1 MHVLIATDG
10 TLDPKRATALVSKL
24 AADGGR
30 VSVLT
35 VVEVPRRLLAD
46 MHAAASESSEKFD
59 EVTTEFRSV
68 RAGDKPPVRWIDDDE
83 VVARYVRTKVADA
96 TDSLAAALTGAGVKH
111 EVIGQDDE
119 DAARAILAAV
129 DERGVDILC
138 IGTRGLGRFEGLL
151 GSTSTKLARRAPC
164 SVVLV
169 R

>member
-10 TLDPKRATALVSKL
+10 TLDPERATLLVSKL

-46 MHAAASESSEKFD
+46 MHAAASESDDKLQ
-59 EVTTEFRSV
+59 EVTTEFRSTQ
-68 RAGDKPPVRWIDDDE
+68 AGDNPPSRWIDDDQ
-83 VVARYVRTKVADA
+83 VVARYVRTQVTGA
-96 TDSLAAALTGAGVKH
+96 TDSLAAALTEAGVKH
-111 EVIGQDDE
+111 EIIGQESE

-129 DERGVDILC
+129 EERGVDILC

-151 GSTSTKLARRAPC
+151 GSTSTKLARRASC

>member
-1 MHVLIATDG
+1 MHVMIATDG
-10 TLDPKRATALVSKL
+10 TLDPERATTLASRL

-46 MHAAASESSEKFD
+46 MHAAAAEPDGKLL
-59 EVTTEFRSV
+59 EVTTEYRV
-68 RAGDKPPVRWIDDDE
+68 AQAEDRPPARWIDDDK
-83 VVARYVRTKVADA
+83 VVARYVSAKVEDA
-96 TDSLAAALTGAGVKH
+96 IAPLAAALTRAGVQH
-111 EVIGQDDE
+111 EVIGEENE
-119 DAARAILAAV
+119 DAARTILSAL
-129 DERGVDILC
+129 DERGVDVLC

-151 GSTSTKLARRAPC
+151 GSTSTKLARRASC